1 MKFVFRMVKIPEDI
15 SSLKHQIKFDRAPQT
30 VKTIPI
36 NEQTMQIPCSLNF
49 ITRHLCSINYS
60 NDLQQISYNY
70 SPILVFPY
78 NSCVGSRLQH
88 DIFFDERYL
97 DFNNLSKI
105 DGRRDFWDGNRGE
118 IDHILGASWFSIRYI
133 NCSGNAV
140 QNRSR
145 TRVFSPARRWSEM
158 VNDSMDATQ
167 PRLGRDWE

>member
-1 MKFVFRMVKIPEDI
+1 MKFVFRIVKIPEDI
-15 SSLKHQIKFDRAPQT
+15 SSLKHQIKFDRAPQR

-105 DGRRDFWDGNRGE
+105 DGRRDFWDGNRGG
-118 IDHILGASWFSIRYI
+118 DRSYSWREL
-133 NCSGNAV
+133 
-140 QNRSR
+140 
-145 TRVFSPARRWSEM
+145 VFDKVYKLFWERGSEPIPNKGFFAGEKM
-158 VNDSMDATQ
+158 VGD
-167 PRLGRDWE
+167 G